1 MTRKSPCTPV
11 EINNFIRTD
20 SERGMD
26 QMIYIL
32 NNSLEGLPFNPSE
45 PGKKMQQGN
54 DLLTQCFINDFHWK
68 LQQNKG
74 RQNKT
79 SGLALKS
86 KTSQAILFSLNRRHF
101 QKFYTLKDT
110 ENIWYTNFYS
120 VQIVKPCWNH
130 YSLSSLPHRC

>member
-20 SERGMD
+20 SEQGMD

-32 NNSLEGLPFNPSE
+32 NNSLEGLPFNPSK

-54 DLLTQCFINDFHWK
+54 DLFSLSFINDFHWK

-79 SGLALKS
+79 GRLAVKS
-86 KTSQAILFSLNRRHF
+86 RTSHSNL
-101 QKFYTLKDT
+101 
-110 ENIWYTNFYS
+110 
-120 VQIVKPCWNH
+120 
-130 YSLSSLPHRC
+130 

>member
-1 MTRKSPCTPV
+1 MTRKNPCTPL

-54 DLLTQCFINDFHWK
+54 DLPSLSFINDFHWR

-79 SGLALKS
+79 GGLALKS
-86 KTSQAILFSLNRRHF
+86 KTSPSRLMCVAQ
-101 QKFYTLKDT
+101 
-110 ENIWYTNFYS
+110 
-120 VQIVKPCWNH
+120 
-130 YSLSSLPHRC
+130 